1 MIKRIL
7 WATALLAFV
16 GTVPAF
22 AQDNPGEVHGKVSK
36 TIATESKAQENADSW
51 SYDKQNILAE
61 IRDLKYR
68 VTWKQYRQKKYKIY
82 NEGVK
87 EEIKNLQF
95 KKEEINKLREQIDP
109 YLEEVVDRIEA
120 FVKKD
125 LPFLASE
132 RQNRID
138 ALRKILNNYNL
149 QPSEKLNY
157 IVTNGLK
164 IETDYGKIIEP
175 QEDSKIIINGV
186 ETRVTTMRLG
196 RIAMYYMTNDRKE
209 IGMFNRQSGKW
220 ETLPESL
227 SKEFK
232 TAFDMVM
239 GKRAAEIVELP
250 LGAI

>member
-7 WATALLAFV
+7 WATALFALV
-16 GTVPAF
+16 GSGSAF
-22 AQDNPGEVHGKVSK
+22 AQDNPSEVHGKVTK
-36 TIATESKAQENADSW
+36 TITAESKAQEGADTW
-51 SYDKQNILAE
+51 GYDKQTILAE

-68 VTWKQYRQKKYKIY
+68 VTWKQYRQKKYKVY

-125 LPFLASE
+125 LPFLAAE

-138 ALRKILNNYNL
+138 ALRKVLNNYKM

-157 IVTNGLK
+157 IVSNGLK
-164 IETDYGKIIEP
+164 IETDYGKVIEP
-175 QEDSKIIINGV
+175 QEDVKLNINGV
-186 ETRVTTMRLG
+186 ETRVNTMRLG
-196 RIAMYYMTNDRKE
+196 RVAMYYMTNDRKE

-220 ETLPESL
+220 ESLPESQL
-227 SKEFK
+227 KEFK
-232 TAFDMVM
+232 TAFDMVT
-239 GKRAAEIVELP
+239 GTRTAEIVELP

>member
-16 GTVPAF
+16 GTGPAF
-22 AQDNPGEVHGKVSK
+22 AQDKPSEVHGKVSK

-51 SYDKQNILAE
+51 SYDKQNILTE

-120 FVKKD
+120 FV
-125 LPFLASE
+125 
-132 RQNRID
+132 
-138 ALRKILNNYNL
+138 
-149 QPSEKLNY
+149 
-157 IVTNGLK
+157 
-164 IETDYGKIIEP
+164 
-175 QEDSKIIINGV
+175 
-186 ETRVTTMRLG
+186 
-196 RIAMYYMTNDRKE
+196 
-209 IGMFNRQSGKW
+209 
-220 ETLPESL
+220 
-227 SKEFK
+227 
-232 TAFDMVM
+232 
-239 GKRAAEIVELP
+239 
-250 LGAI
+250 

>member
-7 WATALLAFV
+7 WVTALFAFI
-16 GTVPAF
+16 GSASAF
-22 AQDNPGEVHGKVSK
+22 AQDKPNEVYGKVSK
-36 TIATESKAQENADSW
+36 TIATESKAQENADNW
-51 SYDKQNILAE
+51 GYDKQNMLVE

-68 VTWKQYRQKKYKIY
+68 VAWKQYRQKKYNIY

-95 KKEEINKLREQIDP
+95 KREEINKLREQIDP

-125 LPFLASE
+125 LAFLTDE
-132 RQNRID
+132 RQGRID
-138 ALRKILNNYNL
+138 ALRKVLNNYKM

-164 IETDYGKIIEP
+164 IETDYGKVIEA
-175 QEDSKIIINGV
+175 QEDVKLNINGV
-186 ETRVTTMRLG
+186 ETRVTTARLG
-196 RIAMYYMTNDRKE
+196 RVSMYYMSNDRKE

-220 ETLPESL
+220 ETLPDSQL
-227 SKEFK
+227 KDFK
-232 TAFDMVM
+232 KAFDMIM
-239 GKRAAEIVELP
+239 GKKTAEIVELP